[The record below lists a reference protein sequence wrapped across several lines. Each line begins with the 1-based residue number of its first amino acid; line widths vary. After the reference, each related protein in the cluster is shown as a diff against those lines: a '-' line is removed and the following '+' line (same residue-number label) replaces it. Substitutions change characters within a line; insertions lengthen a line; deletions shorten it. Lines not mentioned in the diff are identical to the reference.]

1 MSAANVT
8 NAAPRFPFAGL
19 PKGWFVVAFAQDI
32 QPGKLHPMRYFGRE
46 LIGFRGESGKAYVV
60 DAYCPHLGAHL
71 GFGGKIEGDCIR
83 CPFHGWKFEGSDGRC
98 VEVPYTDRIPPKAAL
113 EAMPTLEQD
122 GVIYVFHDP
131 AGSEPWPLPP
141 IETEGWTAGRTILWA
156 GVRSHPQEVCENTVD
171 TAHIGPVHDGRGAH
185 VKGTPER
192 NGEVMRVQI
201 NFEASGELVG
211 MPDQMNDVHLDV
223 TMRGLGWLV
232 VHTFVSNA
240 DVHARQRIHVT
251 PIDDTTIDIRG
262 IIHVRNTDDPA
273 FTEELDRLFYE
284 AYCSDFPKD
293 FPIWENKRYVGRP
306 VLAKGDGPIG
316 IYRRWCTQFY
326 PEPASN
332 ESMALAPVPD
342 VPLAQV
348 GKRGV
353 LRSLIDRLGFGSRT
367 PIVVTTRQ
375 GAAEVEEDWQP
386 PGTPPSQPEAKPVS
400 EAKSGSTSSTITVT
414 SAEDYYVTLERRFV
428 ASAAKGVD
436 AVFQWELTGEGGQTF
451 HAVVRDGAIA
461 VERGAHAKPTV
472 TLEMGAD
479 DYVKVINGELDG
491 MRAFT
496 SGKGKVK
503 GSVTVA
509 MKMRTLFP
517 AA

>member
-1 MSAANVT
+1 MTSPSTAAQ
-8 NAAPRFPFAGL
+8 RFPFAGL
-19 PKGWFVVAFAQDI
+19 PKGWFVVAFSEDI
-32 QPGKLHPMRYFGRE
+32 TPGKLHSLRYFGRD
-46 LIGFRGESGKAYVV
+46 LIAFRGESGRAHVV

-83 CPFHGWKFEGSDGRC
+83 CPFHGWKFAGSDGRC
-98 VEVPYTDRIPPKAAL
+98 VEVPYADRIPPKAAL

-122 GVIYVFHDP
+122 GVIHVFHDP
-131 AGSEPWPLPP
+131 AGGQPWPLPAM
-141 IETEGWTAGRTILWA
+141 ETEGWTGGRTILWP

-192 NGEVMRVQI
+192 AGEVMRVQI

-232 VHTFVSNA
+232 VHTFVANV
-240 DVHARQRIHVT
+240 DVHARQRIYVT
-251 PIDDTTIDIRG
+251 PVDETTIDIRG
-262 IIHVRNTDDPA
+262 VIHVRKTDDLA
-273 FTEELDRLFYE
+273 FTEELHRLFYE

-293 FPIWENKRYVGRP
+293 FPIWENKRYLGRP

-326 PEPASN
+326 PEAEPSL
-332 ESMALAPVPD
+332 ALAPAPD
-342 VPLAQV
+342 VPVAQV

-353 LRSLIDRLGFGSRT
+353 LRSLIERLGFGSPT
-367 PIVVTTRQ
+367 PTRSS
-375 GAAEVEEDWQP
+375 APASEIDDWEP
-386 PGTPPSQPEAKPVS
+386 PANSQPVPKLEPAPANKPG
-400 EAKSGSTSSTITVT
+400 ASTITVT
-414 SAEDYYVTLERRFV
+414 SAEDYYATLERRFV
-428 ASAAKGVD
+428 PAAAKGVD
-436 AVFQWELTGEGGQTF
+436 AVFQWELTGAGGQTF
-451 HAVVRDGAIA
+451 HAVVRNGTIA
-461 VERGAHAKPTV
+461 VERGSHPKPTV